1 MTPKKITVFVLLGLL
16 GLAAVSCRAPKAEI
30 AAPAGSSDEILFKEG
45 ESYLKKDPERAR
57 LYFRQIIDSFP
68 KSFYAQRAKLAIA
81 DSFFNEGDESNM
93 ILAASEFREFIS
105 LYPYSP
111 SATYAQYRI
120 ALSFFDKALKP
131 GRDQSKTLQALA
143 EFKKVLAMDP
153 LSEEAKPA
161 RDKIKECEE
170 RLAEHAFTIG
180 AYYFKTEAYRAAIS
194 RLNEVLTT
202 YPLYSRMD
210 AIYYYLGEGNFMLQ
224 KSEQSVPFFTK
235 LVSDFPKSEFAVKA
249 QARLKEISE
258 APKPKPKPEK
268 K

>member
-1 MTPKKITVFVLLGLL
+1 MTMKKISALALLALL
-16 GLAAVSCRAPKAEI
+16 GLASVACKAPKTEI
-30 AAPAGSSDEILFKEG
+30 AAPAGSSDELLFKEG

-93 ILAASEFREFIS
+93 ILAGSEYREFIS

-120 ALSFFDKALKP
+120 ALSFFDKALAP
-131 GRDQSKTLQALA
+131 GRDQSKTSQALA

-153 LSEEAKPA
+153 LSEESKPA
-161 RDKIKECEE
+161 REKIKECEE
-170 RLAEHAFTIG
+170 KLAEHAFGIG
-180 AYYFKTEAYRAAIS
+180 FYYFKAGSYKASLS
-194 RLNEVLTT
+194 RLNDILTT
-202 YPLYSRMD
+202 YPVYSRMD
-210 AIYYYLGEGNFMLQ
+210 AVYYYLGEGNFMVA

-235 LVSDFPKSEFAVKA
+235 LVSDFPKSEFAPKA
-249 QARLKEISE
+249 QARLKEISA
-258 APKPKPKPEK
+258 APKPKPDK